1 MDFFLSLGG
10 SQAGPFSIFKV
21 GELLEGGEATVETLA
36 WHRGMEEWRPIAEIP
51 ALDAVRERV
60 LAAKEDREGRENAPP
75 PGPPPLPDR
84 PRDPQAPDP
93 FPRTPLPGTGV
104 APAQVLTRAAAID
117 PPRPFV
123 RFFARMFDYTLI
135 SVLVFKFSAI
145 EIVQP
150 HVGESV
156 ADFMTRYFAEMQ
168 KPEAR
173 QFALILVFSLIGW
186 HVFEAF
192 LIHLT
197 GTTIGKAIF
206 GLRVTTGDGER
217 LSVLTSLGRS
227 FYVYILGVGFY
238 QFPFILIGMVFSI
251 IRLLTSGACLWD
263 QHLRTRVEGR
273 PLGVVRILLA
283 ICAFFVL
290 LLLQSVSF
298 S

>member
-1 MDFFLSLGG
+1 MDFFLSLRG
-10 SQAGPFSIFKV
+10 SKAGPFSIFKV
-21 GELLEGGEATVETLA
+21 GELLERGEVTPETLG
-36 WHRGMEEWRPIAEIP
+36 WHRGMEEWLPISEIP

-60 LAAKEDREGRENAPP
+60 LAEKEDRESEAA
-75 PGPPPLPDR
+75 PGPPPMPDR
-84 PRDPQAPDP
+84 PPMPEPPGPFPQA
-93 FPRTPLPGTGV
+93 PLPGTGA

-156 ADFMTRYFAEMQ
+156 ADFMTRYLAEMQ

-173 QFALILVFSLIGW
+173 QFALALVFSLIGW
-186 HVFEAF
+186 HVLEAF
-192 LIHLT
+192 LVHLL
-197 GTTIGKAIF
+197 GTTPGKAIF
-206 GLRVTTGDGER
+206 GLRVTTNEGNR
-217 LSVLTSLGRS
+217 LPVLTSLGRS

-263 QHLRTRVEGR
+263 QHLRTRVEGK
-273 PLGVVRILLA
+273 PLGAVRILLA
-283 ICAFFVL
+283 IGAFFVL
-290 LLLQSVSF
+290 LLLQSVSY